1 MPNDAPLVRVF
12 NADLGG
18 CGHYRLI
25 WPAQAAAAAGGNVHI
40 GGPLH
45 DVRERRVEGGRIVDE
60 RIAVETDAELARVA
74 EYANPTPS
82 TEERIAT
89 LEADLAVAKEQAA
102 KADALQAVLVD
113 KGVIAEADVVA
124 IAAPAEQVAIKG

>member
-1 MPNDAPLVRVF
+1 MATIVYSDDNYDRHGLVSATRVY
-12 NADLGG
+12 DDGTV
-18 CGHYRLI
+18 
-25 WPAQAAAAAGGNVHI
+25 Q
-40 GGPLH
+40 
-45 DVRERRVEGGRIVDE
+45 EVEGGKVVRTRAATAD
-60 RIAVETDAELARVA
+60 ELARAA

-102 KADALQAVLVD
+102 KADALQTLLVD

-124 IAAPAEQVAIKG
+124 IAAPAEEVAIKR

>member
-1 MPNDAPLVRVF
+1 MNLAELRDAVYDATGFPVNDGLVTANFVDGQVNRALSYIS
-12 NADLGG
+12 N
-18 CGHYRLI
+18 
-25 WPAQAAAAAGGNVHI
+25 
-40 GGPLH
+40 LH
-45 DVRERRVEGGRIVDE
+45 PWRWLE
-60 RIAVETDAELARVA
+60 ATDTTNTATVAELARVA
-74 EYANPTPS
+74 EYANPPQS

-124 IAAPAEQVAIKG
+124 IAAPAEEVAIKR

>member
-1 MPNDAPLVRVF
+1 MPTLVYADETFTDGKVAEGVRVYDDGT
-12 NADLGG
+12 ATEVAHGKVV
-18 CGHYRLI
+18 RTR
-25 WPAQAAAAAGGNVHI
+25 AATAAETERAATIAAG
-40 GGPLH
+40 P
-45 DVRERRVEGGRIVDE
+45 
-60 RIAVETDAELARVA
+60 
-74 EYANPTPS
+74 PQS
-82 TEERIAT
+82 TEERIAA

>member
-1 MPNDAPLVRVF
+1 MNLAELRDAVYDATGFPVNDGLVTANFVDGQVNRALSYIS
-12 NADLGG
+12 N
-18 CGHYRLI
+18 
-25 WPAQAAAAAGGNVHI
+25 
-40 GGPLH
+40 LH
-45 DVRERRVEGGRIVDE
+45 PWRWLE
-60 RIAVETDAELARVA
+60 ATDTTNTATVAELARVA
-74 EYANPTPS
+74 EYANPPQS

-124 IAAPAEQVAIKG
+124 IAAPAEEVAIKG

>member
-25 WPAQAAAAAGGNVHI
+25 WPA
-40 GGPLH
+40 
-45 DVRERRVEGGRIVDE
+45 R
-60 RIAVETDAELARVA
+60 
-74 EYANPTPS
+74 
-82 TEERIAT
+82 
-89 LEADLAVAKEQAA
+89 
-102 KADALQAVLVD
+102 ADALQTLLVD

-124 IAAPAEQVAIKG
+124 IAAPAEEVAIKG

>member
-1 MPNDAPLVRVF
+1 MATIVISDDHYGPHGLISATRVYDDGTV
-12 NADLGG
+12 A
-18 CGHYRLI
+18 
-25 WPAQAAAAAGGNVHI
+25 
-40 GGPLH
+40 
-45 DVRERRVEGGRIVDE
+45 EVEGGKVVRT
-60 RIAVETDAELARVA
+60 RAATDAELARAA

-82 TEERIAT
+82 TEDRIAT

-124 IAAPAEQVAIKG
+124 IAAPAEEVAIKG

>member
-1 MPNDAPLVRVF
+1 MPTLAYSDDHFVQGTLVSATRVYDDGTV
-12 NADLGG
+12 A
-18 CGHYRLI
+18 
-25 WPAQAAAAAGGNVHI
+25 
-40 GGPLH
+40 
-45 DVRERRVEGGRIVDE
+45 EVEGGKVVRT
-60 RIAVETDAELARVA
+60 RAATDAELARVA

-102 KADALQAVLVD
+102 KADALQALLVD

-124 IAAPAEQVAIKG
+124 IAAPVDEVAIKG